1 MAKLIIKEGDR
12 KRIYEIC
19 EDTLHIGSTPE
30 NNIRLRDPD
39 ASRVHCEIKKSQ
51 QGYRII
57 DLESKAGTQVNG
69 EHINQHVLQHGD
81 RIQIGN
87 VLMQFHAGKSA
98 AMNLQPQESTRMER
112 ARTQKGMNPA
122 AIVGI
127 GLGVVVL
134 LVVVIMFFKQNTQ
147 LEGQVLV
154 DRAEHYLAK
163 FSEENTEKARKI
175 LEDYENLPEGEKS
188 VYTDK
193 LFADQVK
200 KLEANLLTITETKRN
215 AIVEEERL
223 ATNNRATT
231 LYNEG
236 QIDEA
241 IKLLQAFNAKHPTH
255 QYLNHFNKTIARW
268 EKKMAGGV
276 ADPTEVIDKIKQL
289 MDDEHFGEAKQL
301 IETYARKW
309 KRVDS
314 ITEQMNKL
322 YKEHGNRTVDAWK
335 ARHREA
341 QEYADEGNMRVATR
355 IYQGVKRWGIDKYEK
370 LADAELEK
378 LKLRQ

>member
-30 NNIRLRDPD
+30 NNIRLRDAD
-39 ASRVHCEIKKSQ
+39 ASRVHCEIKKTP
-51 QGYRII
+51 QGYKII
-57 DLESKAGTQVNG
+57 DLESKVGTQVNG

-81 RIQIGN
+81 RIQIGGA
-87 VLMQFHAGKSA
+87 LMQFHAGKSA
-98 AMNLQPQESTRMER
+98 AMNLQPQESVRMER

-127 GLGVVVL
+127 GLGVVSL
-134 LVVVIMFFKQNTQ
+134 IVVMIMFFKQDTQ
-147 LEGQVLV
+147 LKGQVLV
-154 DRAEHYLAK
+154 DRAEHFLAQ
-163 FSEENTEKARKI
+163 FSPENTEKARQI
-175 LEDYENLPEGEKS
+175 LKDYEDLPSNEKS

-193 LFADQVK
+193 LFADRVK
-200 KLEANLLTITETKRN
+200 KLEANLRTIEEGKRN
-215 AIVEEERL
+215 EIVEAERL
-223 ATNNRATT
+223 KTNDRATE

-236 QIDEA
+236 QIDQA
-241 IKLLQAFNAKHPTH
+241 IQLLQAFNAKYPNHNRTH
-255 QYLNHFNKTIARW
+255 HFNKTIARW
-268 EKKMAGGV
+268 EKKLAGGV
-276 ADPTEVIDKIKQL
+276 GNPDEVIAKIKQL
-289 MDDEHFGEAKQL
+289 MDDEAYGEAKQL
-301 IETYARKW
+301 IETSARKW

-314 ITEQMNKL
+314 VTEQLNSL

-335 ARHREA
+335 SRHREA
-341 QEYADEGNMRVATR
+341 QEYADEGNMRVATS